1 MASTFATT
9 VGHVVSADDQPPV
22 MPAPLPGCLPTG
34 IGKVRSGVDNPAANS
49 RSPSSGAPETGIDSA
64 MVTSS
69 RVSEWWSLETKT
81 ASVEQVDIRHGDKIM
96 IEDFSDP

>member
-1 MASTFATT
+1 
-9 VGHVVSADDQPPV
+9 
-22 MPAPLPGCLPTG
+22 
-34 IGKVRSGVDNPAANS
+34 
-49 RSPSSGAPETGIDSA
+49 

-81 ASVEQVDIRHGDKIM
+81 ASVEQVDIRHGDQIM